1 MKEWNDFCLREMQ
14 EDFNMRL
21 SFVDLTTV
29 TLSLQ
34 LPLKC
39 RLIQNAA
46 AQVLAETE
54 SGSSLHRPTVDLHLN
69 FYSAVLSCF
78 SHFYLLLYFKSN
90 LNVSFYIVYVILPCV
105 CPLSAFYVLCK
116 SLWIT
121 LLLKGAIQKDL
132 HCLTR
137 VNKEKH
143 LTLTLDCSTA
153 ESIQACFTCTCT
165 ISIMSS
171 SAIVLF
177 LSFLSKNV
185 LFVCNPLFFHAPQTF
200 NETTVLEHCTYYTLS
215 LNWEQ
220 KIVTLCLCKR
230 LIKIMKLWC

>member
-1 MKEWNDFCLREMQ
+1 
-14 EDFNMRL
+14 MRL

-34 LPLKC
+34 L
-39 RLIQNAA
+39 QNAA

-54 SGSSLHRPTVDLHLN
+54 SGSSLHRPPVELHLN

-153 ESIQACFTCTCT
+153 ESIQACFTCTRT

-171 SAIVLF
+171 SAIVLL
-177 LSFLSKNV
+177 LSFFLSKNV

-200 NETTVLEHCTYYTLS
+200 NETTVSDKTCYFGTLHILHS
-215 LNWEQ
+215 FPQLGRKDSN
-220 KIVTLCLCKR
+220 TAPP
-230 LIKIMKLWC
+230 